1 MHAFSSVLPGWE
13 SWGDVEVSW
22 QASSWALR
30 EAPAATPYARLVLMA
45 LADRAHPDGS
55 RCWARVEVLAAEA
68 HCSRRT
74 VISCLHSLEESGA
87 ISRGD
92 QSLACYDERG
102 RYLPPQHRPI
112 VWDLNMGV
120 TLESLEEDPDVYEG
134 PDGLGQSAGDKDADA
149 RGAKVARLGNG
160 GIPTV
165 SRGAEIAPQNSRG
178 AKGCTSRGANCCT
191 SNKEEQNI
199 NITTPLGS
207 PQRGDAARDEG
218 DGGFSDGL
226 AGQAGRVG
234 EVLAAAGVV
243 LPAGWPSRRELR
255 CLRALLG
262 SYGLDTVLAVTG
274 WAVGRA
280 YWLPRVSSLRG
291 LSRVFEQARLE
302 MISQRDSGPAGPVG
316 VRAAHRHS
324 WACEH
329 TLAAVGASC
338 RDDVCA
344 DGGLFARAVRAA
356 RLLNEGRDPDS
367 VCGLLDGALGDSGEG
382 SPASPAGLAVVPGSG
397 CGGSPAAPAGASG
410 GGFRSRFSR
419 FR

>member
-1 MHAFSSVLPGWE
+1 M
-13 SWGDVEVSW
+13 SW

-74 VISCLHSLEESGA
+74 VISCLHSLEQAGA

-112 VWDLNMGV
+112 VWNLNMGV
-120 TLESLEEDPDVYEG
+120 TLESLEEDPDVHEG
-134 PDGLGQSAGDKDADA
+134 PDGFDRPDAGS

-165 SRGAEIAPQNSRG
+165 SRGAEIAPRNPRG
-178 AKGCTSRGANCCT
+178 ANGCTSRGANCCT
-191 SNKEEQNI
+191 PNKEEQNI

-207 PQRGDAARDEG
+207 PQQGDAADEEG
-218 DGGFSDGL
+218 EDASVDGL

-234 EVLAAAGVV
+234 EVLAAHGVV
-243 LPAGWPSRRELR
+243 LPPGWPDRRELR
-255 CLRALLG
+255 CLRVLLG
-262 SYGLDTVLAVTG
+262 SYGLDTVLEVTG
-274 WAVGRA
+274 WAVGRS

-291 LSRVFEQARLE
+291 LARVFERARLE
-302 MISQRDSGPAGPVG
+302 MISQRGLGHAGTVG
-316 VRAAHRHS
+316 SRPAHRHS

-329 TLAAVGASC
+329 ALAAVGASC
-338 RDDVCA
+338 PEVVEA
-344 DGGLFARAVRAA
+344 DSGLFARAVRAA
-356 RLLNEGRDPDS
+356 RLLEQGRDP
-367 VCGLLDGALGDSGEG
+367 
-382 SPASPAGLAVVPGSG
+382 AVVPGLLDASLG
-397 CGGSPAAPAGASG
+397 EPRKPCPVSSAGRASRPASPVAPAPGAASASPAVAAAGSSSGLAAGG
-410 GGFRSRFSR
+410 GGFCSRFSR

>member
-1 MHAFSSVLPGWE
+1 M
-13 SWGDVEVSW
+13 SW

-55 RCWARVEVLAAEA
+55 RCWARVEVLSAEA

-74 VISCLHSLEESGA
+74 VISCLHSLEQSGA

-120 TLESLEEDPDVYEG
+120 TLESLEEDPDVHAG
-134 PDGLGQSAGDKDADA
+134 PDGLGREAAGGDAVS
-149 RGAKVARLGNG
+149 RGAEIARLGNG

-165 SRGAEIAPQNSRG
+165 SRGAEIAPRNSRG
-178 AKGCTSRGANCCT
+178 ANGCTSRGANCCT

-207 PQRGDAARDEG
+207 PRRGDAAQDEG
-218 DGGFSDGL
+218 DGGCSDGL
-226 AGQAGRVG
+226 AEKAGRVG

-243 LPAGWPSRRELR
+243 LPAGWPDRRELR

-274 WAVGRA
+274 WAVGRS

-291 LSRVFEQARLE
+291 LARVFERARLE
-302 MISQRDSGPAGPVG
+302 MRAKQGAGPSAP
-316 VRAAHRHS
+316 AADSAREHRHS

-338 RDDVCA
+338 QDDVCA

-356 RLLNEGRDPDS
+356 RLLNERRDPAA
-367 VCGLLDGALGDSGEG
+367 VPGLLDASLGDPRKPCPVSSAGRASRPA
-382 SPASPAGLAVVPGSG
+382 SPVAPAPGAASASPAGSSSG
-397 CGGSPAAPAGASG
+397 PAGG
-410 GGFRSRFSR
+410 GGFCSRFSR

>member
-1 MHAFSSVLPGWE
+1 M
-13 SWGDVEVSW
+13 SW

-120 TLESLEEDPDVYEG
+120 TLESLEEGPDVYEG
-134 PDGLGQSAGDKDADA
+134 PDGFGRPDAGS
-149 RGAKVARLGNG
+149 RGAKVARLENG
-160 GIPTV
+160 GFPTV
-165 SRGAEIAPQNSRG
+165 SRGAEFAPQNSRG
-178 AKGCTSRGANCCT
+178 ANGCTSRGANCCT
-191 SNKEEQNI
+191 PNKEEQNI

-207 PQRGDAARDEG
+207 PRRGDAAQDEG
-218 DGGFSDGL
+218 DGGCSDGL
-226 AGQAGRVG
+226 AEKAGRVG
-234 EVLAAAGVV
+234 EVLAAHGVV
-243 LPAGWPSRRELR
+243 LPPGWPDCRELR
-255 CLRALLG
+255 CLRVLLG
-262 SYGLDTVLAVTG
+262 SYGLDTVLEVTG
-274 WAVGRA
+274 WAAGRS

-291 LSRVFEQARLE
+291 LARVFERARLE
-302 MISQRDSGPAGPVG
+302 MRAKQGVGPSVPDGARP
-316 VRAAHRHS
+316 AHRHS

-329 TLAAVGASC
+329 ALAAVGASC
-338 RDDVCA
+338 PEAVEA
-344 DGGLFARAVRAA
+344 DPGLFARAVQAA
-356 RLLNEGRDPDS
+356 RLLEQGRDP
-367 VCGLLDGALGDSGEG
+367 
-382 SPASPAGLAVVPGSG
+382 AVVPGLLDASLG
-397 CGGSPAAPAGASG
+397 EPRTSCPVSSVGRASRLAAPVTPAGSSSGLAVGG

>member
-1 MHAFSSVLPGWE
+1 
-13 SWGDVEVSW
+13 
-22 QASSWALR
+22 
-30 EAPAATPYARLVLMA
+30 MA

-74 VISCLHSLEESGA
+74 VISCLHSLEQSGA

-102 RYLPPQHRPI
+102 RYLAPQHRPI
-112 VWDLNMGV
+112 VWNLNMGV

-134 PDGLGQSAGDKDADA
+134 PDGLGQSAGDDDADA

-165 SRGAEIAPQNSRG
+165 SRGANC
-178 AKGCTSRGANCCT
+178 CTSRGANCCT

-207 PQRGDAARDEG
+207 PQRGDAAQDEG
-218 DGGFSDGL
+218 DDGRCDGL
-226 AGQAGRVG
+226 AEKAGRVG

-302 MISQRDSGPAGPVG
+302 MISQRDPGPAGTGG

-367 VCGLLDGALGDSGEG
+367 VSGLLDGAQDEGEG
-382 SPASPAGLAVVPGSG
+382 SPASPAGLAAVPGPG
-397 CGGSPAAPAGASG
+397 CVGSSAAAPAGASG

>member
-1 MHAFSSVLPGWE
+1 
-13 SWGDVEVSW
+13 
-22 QASSWALR
+22 
-30 EAPAATPYARLVLMA
+30 MA

-74 VISCLHSLEESGA
+74 VISCLHSLEQAGA

-112 VWDLNMGV
+112 VWNLNMGV
-120 TLESLEEDPDVYEG
+120 TLESLEEDPDVYVG
-134 PDGLGQSAGDKDADA
+134 PDGLGREAAGPATGS
-149 RGAKVARLGNG
+149 RGAEIARLGNG

-165 SRGAEIAPQNSRG
+165 SRGAEIAPRNP
-178 AKGCTSRGANCCT
+178 RGANGCT

-207 PQRGDAARDEG
+207 PQQGDTAQDKG
-218 DGGFSDGL
+218 DGGCSEGL
-226 AGQAGRVG
+226 AKKAGRVG

-243 LPAGWPSRRELR
+243 LPAGWPDRRELR

-274 WAVGRA
+274 WAVGRS

-291 LSRVFEQARLE
+291 LARVFEQARLE
-302 MISQRDSGPAGPVG
+302 MISQRDPGPAGTVG
-316 VRAAHRHS
+316 SRPAHRHS
-324 WACEH
+324 WACKH

-367 VCGLLDGALGDSGEG
+367 VCGLLAAAQDEGRG
-382 SPASPAGLAVVPGSG
+382 SPASPAGLAAVPGSG
-397 CGGSPAAPAGASG
+397 CGGSPAASAGASG

>member
-1 MHAFSSVLPGWE
+1 M
-13 SWGDVEVSW
+13 SW

-102 RYLPPQHRPI
+102 RYLAPQHRPI
-112 VWDLNMGV
+112 VWNLNMGV
-120 TLESLEEDPDVYEG
+120 TLESLEEDPDVHEG
-134 PDGLGQSAGDKDADA
+134 PDGFDRPDAGS
-149 RGAKVARLGNG
+149 RGAKVARLENG

-165 SRGAEIAPQNSRG
+165 SRGAEIAPRNPRG
-178 AKGCTSRGANCCT
+178 ANDCTSRGANCCT

-207 PQRGDAARDEG
+207 PQQGDADQGEG
-218 DGGFSDGL
+218 DDGCSEGL
-226 AGQAGRVG
+226 AEKAGRVG

-243 LPAGWPSRRELR
+243 LPAGWPDRRELR

-274 WAVGRA
+274 WAVGRS

-291 LSRVFEQARLE
+291 LARVFEQARLE
-302 MISQRDSGPAGPVG
+302 MISQRNPGPAGTVG
-316 VRAAHRHS
+316 SRPAHRHS

-338 RDDVCA
+338 QDDVCA

-367 VCGLLDGALGDSGEG
+367 VCGLLDAAQDEGRG
-382 SPASPAGLAVVPGSG
+382 SPASPAGLAAVPGSG